1 MADTQNT
8 PTETKPCPRC
18 ASEVGAAAKVCPHCR
33 YSFRFKASK
42 MALTVAAV
50 VVVIVIAGAVGL
62 YVKHKN
68 DSDRAYKECNRF
80 NMLMLEAGRGKDDF
94 KKC

>member
-1 MADTQNT
+1 
-8 PTETKPCPRC
+8 
-18 ASEVGAAAKVCPHCR
+18 
-33 YSFRFKASK
+33 

-50 VVVIVIAGAVGL
+50 VVVIVTAAAVGL

-68 DSDRAYKECNRF
+68 DSDQAYKECNRY
-80 NMLMLEAGRGKDDF
+80 NQLMIQAGRGKDDF

>member
-1 MADTQNT
+1 
-8 PTETKPCPRC
+8 
-18 ASEVGAAAKVCPHCR
+18 
-33 YSFRFKASK
+33 

-50 VVVIVIAGAVGL
+50 VIVIVIAGAVGL

-68 DSDRAYKECNRF
+68 DSDRAYKECNRY
-80 NMLMLEAGRGKDDF
+80 NQLMIQAGRGKDDF